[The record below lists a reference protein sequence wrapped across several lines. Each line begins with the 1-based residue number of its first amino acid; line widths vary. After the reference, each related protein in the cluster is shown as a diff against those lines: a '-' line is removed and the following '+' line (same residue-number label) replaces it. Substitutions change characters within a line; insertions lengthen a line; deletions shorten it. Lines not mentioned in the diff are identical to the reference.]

1 MAFRFSRR
9 AISHAAS
16 QRRFTAAPQSTPTS
30 PQEIPA
36 LKSTLLGSLA
46 GSLSSLVGLGGG
58 FVLTPALTSIFI
70 LKTGLTQHQAQATT
84 LASIVFSSVAASGSY
99 LLAKAESSSSSTSSS
114 VLTPKVMSLLEDAA
128 MISFSGILFSP
139 LGVRFG
145 RRFDSNQL
153 KRLMGAFMCVGPT
166 VPMRTYLER
175 DFDSKPAPLPG
186 GADADAP
193 SVIPR
198 AAKILAV
205 GVLSGF
211 SAGLFGIGGGAITV
225 PCLAFI
231 GGPETPN
238 SPPSYTYTDVLTTS
252 LLAMSLP
259 AIIAS
264 YAQRKLIIW
273 KLSGF
278 LSTGSAVGGS
288 ATARF
293 IETLPPDSK
302 EAMED
307 RLRYLF
313 AGLMMVL
320 GGRFAFK

>member
-58 FVLTPALTSIFI
+58 FVLTPALTSNFI

-99 LLAKAESSSSSTSSS
+99 LLAKAESSSSTSSS

-128 MISFSGILFSP
+128 MISFGGILFSP

-153 KRLMGAFMCVGPT
+153 KRLMGAFMMCVGPT

-175 DFDSKPAPLPG
+175 DFDSKPAPPG
-186 GADADAP
+186 GAA
-193 SVIPR
+193 R
-198 AAKILAV
+198 R
-205 GVLSGF
+205 
-211 SAGLFGIGGGAITV
+211 
-225 PCLAFI
+225 
-231 GGPETPN
+231 
-238 SPPSYTYTDVLTTS
+238 PP
-252 LLAMSLP
+252 
-259 AIIAS
+259 
-264 YAQRKLIIW
+264 
-273 KLSGF
+273 
-278 LSTGSAVGGS
+278 
-288 ATARF
+288 
-293 IETLPPDSK
+293 
-302 EAMED
+302 
-307 RLRYLF
+307 
-313 AGLMMVL
+313 
-320 GGRFAFK
+320 

>member
-16 QRRFTAAPQSTPTS
+16 QRRFTATPQSTPTS

-58 FVLTPALTSIFI
+58 FVLTPALTSNFI

-99 LLAKAESSSSSTSSS
+99 LLAKAESSSTSSS

-128 MISFSGILFSP
+128 MISFGGILFSP

-153 KRLMGAFMCVGPT
+153 KRLMGAFMMCVGPT

-175 DFDSKPAPLPG
+175 DFDSKPALPPG
-186 GADADAP
+186 EADADAP

-278 LSTGSAVGGS
+278 LSIGSAVGGS

-320 GGRFAFK
+320 GGSFAFK